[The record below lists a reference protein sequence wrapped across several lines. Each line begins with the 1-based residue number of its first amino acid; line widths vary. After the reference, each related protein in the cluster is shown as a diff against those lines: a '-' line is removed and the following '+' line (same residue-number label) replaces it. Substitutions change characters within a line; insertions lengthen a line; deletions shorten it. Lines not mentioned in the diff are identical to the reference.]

1 MTWRSIFAAVAL
13 LAAISLSGAAFAGA
27 NDYVFEPVK
36 AEMKKGDDVVVS
48 VRLKHKPTG
57 KPVTDAVIVQTRID
71 MSPDAMGEM
80 ASPLTP
86 VPSNEPGVY
95 SFKTDLSMQG
105 RWLLSIAAKVQ
116 GEPETVMGK
125 ITFRATR

>member
-1 MTWRSIFAAVAL
+1 MSRKLFFATVAF
-13 LAAISLSGAAFAGA
+13 AISVNLTDHAFAGA

-36 AEMKKGDDVVVS
+36 AEVKKGDDVVVS
-48 VRLKHKPTG
+48 VRLKHKATG
-57 KPVTDAVIVQTRID
+57 KPVADAVIVQTRID

-80 ASPLTP
+80 ASPVVA

-95 SFKTDLSMQG
+95 SFKTDLSMAG

-116 GEPETVMGK
+116 GEAETVVGK

>member
-1 MTWRSIFAAVAL
+1 MNRKLFLAGIVFAI
-13 LAAISLSGAAFAGA
+13 AASLTGNAFAGA

-36 AEMKKGDDVVVS
+36 AEVKKGDDVVVS
-48 VRLKHKPTG
+48 VRLKLKATG
-57 KPVTDAVIVQTRID
+57 KSVTDAVIVQTRID
-71 MSPDAMGEM
+71 MGPDGMGEM

-95 SFKTDLSMQG
+95 AFKTDLSMAG

-116 GEPETVMGK
+116 GEPETVVGK

>member
-1 MTWRSIFAAVAL
+1 MNRKLLFACIAFAGAVN
-13 LAAISLSGAAFAGA
+13 LAGNAFAGA

-36 AEMKKGDDVVVS
+36 AEVKKGDDAIVS
-48 VRLKHKPTG
+48 VRLTHKATG

-80 ASPLTP
+80 ASPLTV
-86 VPSNEPGVY
+86 VPGNEPGVY

-116 GEPETVMGK
+116 GEPETVVGK

>member
-1 MTWRSIFAAVAL
+1 MNRKLLFAGIVFAGAVNL
-13 LAAISLSGAAFAGA
+13 TGHAFAGA

-36 AEMKKGDDVVVS
+36 AEVKKGDDVVVA
-48 VRLKHKPTG
+48 VRLRHRAAG
-57 KPVTDAVIVQTRID
+57 KPVTDAVIAQTRID
-71 MSPDAMGEM
+71 MSLDAMAEM

-116 GEPETVMGK
+116 GEPETVVGK

>member
-1 MTWRSIFAAVAL
+1 MTRKFLSAGI
-13 LAAISLSGAAFAGA
+13 AIAIVVSLVGSVFAGA

-36 AEMKKGDDVVVS
+36 AEVKKGDDVVVS
-48 VRLKHKPTG
+48 VRLKHRATG
-57 KPVTDAVIVQTRID
+57 KPVADAVIVQTRID

-116 GEPETVMGK
+116 GEPETVVGK

>member
-1 MTWRSIFAAVAL
+1 MKRKLLFASIVFAGAVNL
-13 LAAISLSGAAFAGA
+13 TGNAFPGA

-36 AEMKKGDDVVVS
+36 AEVKKGDDVIVS
-48 VRLKHKPTG
+48 VRLKHKATG
-57 KPVTDAVIVQTRID
+57 KPVFDAVIVQTRID

-116 GEPETVMGK
+116 GEPETVVGK

>member
-1 MTWRSIFAAVAL
+1 MNRRSL
-13 LAAISLSGAAFAGA
+13 LAGIAFVATVTLGGAVLADA

-36 AEMKKGDDVVVS
+36 AEVKKGDDVVVS
-48 VRLKHKPTG
+48 VRLKHKGTG
-57 KPVTDAVIVQTRID
+57 KPVNDAVIVQTRID
-71 MSPDAMGEM
+71 MGPDGMGEM
-80 ASPLTP
+80 ASPLAP
-86 VPSNEPGVY
+86 VPSDEPGVY

-116 GEPETVMGK
+116 GEPETVVGK